1 MKCNY
6 ITIEREYGCGGTEI
20 ARRLAE
26 KCGIPCYGQEIL
38 EAVSRKNHVLV
49 ESIQHCEETVSGSFL
64 YTLFMMSKSGAGD
77 PDMLT
82 KEGHIFLDEQ
92 REIERMAAKGPAI
105 FLGHCAAEA
114 LKDYPGVARVFIRAE
129 REAKRQRIIQEYEI
143 PEQQADAV
151 RKRFDNKRSR
161 YYYANTAR
169 KWTNPENYDLILDS
183 SRLGINRCV
192 KILSGLLSE
201 EE

>member
-1 MKCNY
+1 MRCNY
-6 ITIEREYGCGGTEI
+6 IAIEREYGCGGTQI
-20 ARRLAE
+20 ARRLAKE
-26 KCGIPCYGQEIL
+26 TGIPCYGQEIL
-38 EAVSRKNHVLV
+38 EAVSRKNHVPV
-49 ESIQHCEETVSGSFL
+49 ESIQHYEETVSGSFL
-64 YTLFMMSKSGAGD
+64 YTVFVMSQSRSGD

-92 REIERMAAKGPAI
+92 REIERLASEGPAI

-114 LKDYPGVARVFIRAE
+114 LKDYPGVIRVFIRAG
-129 REAKRQRIIQEYEI
+129 REAKRKRVIEEYRV
-143 PEQQADAV
+143 PEEKADSV

-183 SRLGINRCV
+183 STLGIEGCV
-192 KILSGLLSE
+192 NILKSLFSQV
-201 EE
+201 